1 MDVNEKEQVAKK
13 LIDVVT
19 GYSADEACFLL
30 VLAIDAVVTSCTA
43 NERAYQNSMN
53 MIIDYMKKAKAQGRT
68 VAPELRQ

>member
-53 MIIDYMKKAKAQGRT
+53 MIIDYMKKAKASGRQ
-68 VAPELRQ
+68 VAPEAIQ

>member
-53 MIIDYMKKAKAQGRT
+53 MIIDYMKRAKAAGR
-68 VAPELRQ
+68 ALPPELRQ